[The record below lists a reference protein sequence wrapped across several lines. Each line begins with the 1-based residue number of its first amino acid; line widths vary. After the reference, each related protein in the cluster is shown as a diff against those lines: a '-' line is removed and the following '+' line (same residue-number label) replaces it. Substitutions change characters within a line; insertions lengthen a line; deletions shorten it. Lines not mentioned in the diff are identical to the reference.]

1 MLDSISDG
9 LNGIRM
15 NKNAVPKGT
24 DLDGVIFRTWPVQW
38 VDFSNANLQGGA
50 LYHADFKRTNFAG
63 ATLTTKLVSNVTL
76 DGTNPSGVED
86 FAESK
91 WRYSKWWKAKCIS
104 KELLQ
109 YLEQNDATTGPEN
122 KREANAIS
130 CQVLFPILFGS
141 GAVASWIC
149 QSAASAPLAP
159 FRPHGI
165 RQQRRSLVS
174 AGSSRGISP

>member
-76 DGTNPSGVED
+76 DGTNPSG
-86 FAESK
+86 SK
-91 WRYSKWWKAKCIS
+91 TSRKANGGIPSGGKPNASPRSCCNTLSRTMLRPVRRTSGRRMQSPAKCCFRS
-104 KELLQ
+104 CSAQARWRLGFVNLQ
-109 YLEQNDATTGPEN
+109 PALHLPLFVLTASGSND
-122 KREANAIS
+122 
-130 CQVLFPILFGS
+130 V
-141 GAVASWIC
+141 
-149 QSAASAPLAP
+149 PL
-159 FRPHGI
+159 
-165 RQQRRSLVS
+165 
-174 AGSSRGISP
+174 